1 MMCFSFCHIF
11 RSAACFP
18 PGLTWNRKKES
29 TVNLHKLFLISNI
42 PPKNKASYCYW
53 IDIIWSN
60 IRERHSLHMIMLP
73 IFGVCNNFCLKSV
86 ILIEAEI
93 NQKFDTTLCLIL
105 LLSLRYDYRWNKRN
119 MFFWICYCK
128 MIPLL
133 TRILKKQRFFFHI
146 TKDVLTNRLVRYGF
160 LLS

>member
-1 MMCFSFCHIF
+1 MMCSSFCHIF
-11 RSAACFP
+11 HSAASFP
-18 PGLTWNRKKES
+18 PGLTWNWKKES

-53 IDIIWSN
+53 IDIWSN
-60 IRERHSLHMIMLP
+60 IRESHSLHMIMLP

-86 ILIEAEI
+86 TLIEAEI
-93 NQKFDTTLCLIL
+93 NQKFGTTLCLIL
-105 LLSLRYDYRWNKRN
+105 LPVTTLWLSLKSAKH

-128 MIPLL
+128 MISYL

>member
-105 LLSLRYDYRWNKRN
+105 LLSLRYDYRWNQRN
-119 MFFWICYCK
+119 TCSFGYVIAKW
-128 MIPLL
+128 
-133 TRILKKQRFFFHI
+133 FHC
-146 TKDVLTNRLVRYGF
+146 
-160 LLS
+160 